1 MYEFLYILFT
11 SLSVVFFKNIVSFS
25 PKKMIVSF
33 KYIYLFI
40 ITFFEIW
47 TFLK

>member
-1 MYEFLYILFT
+1 MYEFLYILFP
-11 SLSVVFFKNIVSFS
+11 SLSVIFFKNIVLFS

-40 ITFFEIW
+40 IISFEI
-47 TFLK
+47 